1 MTNDVQRQ
9 LLADEIDDVS
19 RSIERYEKDIA
30 ELKHKLAIKE
40 TRVDLLRRRK
50 AKLEEG
56 IDW

>member
-19 RSIERYEKDIA
+19 RSIERYQKDIA
-30 ELKHKLAIKE
+30 ELERKLYTKNV
-40 TRVDLLRRRK
+40 RLDSLRTRK

>member
-19 RSIERYEKDIA
+19 RSIQRYHKDIA
-30 ELKHKLAIKE
+30 ELERKLSTKRIRLAVLQE
-40 TRVDLLRRRK
+40 RK
-50 AKLEEG
+50 LKLEEG